1 MEIICTQFKGCIKLM
16 HFVTIIIVMENQS
29 RERGGGAFTNF
40 CDLKKKLFFFKSET
54 FCRLRSSPND
64 LRFGLSLQEF

>member
-1 MEIICTQFKGCIKLM
+1 MYQANAFCHNYYCNGKPEQGA
-16 HFVTIIIVMENQS
+16 
-29 RERGGGAFTNF
+29 GGGAFTNF

-64 LRFGLSLQEF
+64 LRFGLSLKEFWRYYDEN